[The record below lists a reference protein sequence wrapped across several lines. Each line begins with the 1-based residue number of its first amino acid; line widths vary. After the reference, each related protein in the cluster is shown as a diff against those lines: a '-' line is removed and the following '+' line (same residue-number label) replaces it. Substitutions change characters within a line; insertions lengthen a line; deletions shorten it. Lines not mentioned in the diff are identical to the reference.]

1 MRMWSWL
8 GTAFVVVLLQ
18 TTSIGFFRGSLYFD
32 LPLIFIYALALFY
45 GPRVGLMAGVAFGL
59 LQDLSS
65 PSVFGFCILTRGA
78 AGYLVGRVKE
88 MIFKNNGAYHVLL
101 IGSLSLGLRL
111 LYAVPVLALSPYG
124 RAVPDGNPLV
134 LPGKYGIDRSCGT
147 PALQAVPV
155 GTGRRFGLWTIKY
168 LRTGSSSCSWC
179 AWRPLRS

>member
-111 LYAVPVLALSPYG
+111 LYAVLVLALSGSVAHTAGPYLMETLWYCL
-124 RAVPDGNPLV
+124 GNMV
-134 LPGKYGIDRSCGT
+134 LT
-147 PALQAVPV
+147 VPV
-155 GTGRRFGLWTIKY
+155 ERLLYRQFQWEQEEDSAYGQ
-168 LRTGSSSCSWC
+168 
-179 AWRPLRS
+179 

>member
-88 MIFKNNGAYHVLL
+88 MIFKNNEL
-101 IGSLSLGLRL
+101 
-111 LYAVPVLALSPYG
+111 
-124 RAVPDGNPLV
+124 
-134 LPGKYGIDRSCGT
+134 
-147 PALQAVPV
+147 
-155 GTGRRFGLWTIKY
+155 
-168 LRTGSSSCSWC
+168 
-179 AWRPLRS
+179 